1 MRVKLVAFTGECE
14 RLVAVA
20 SKQTLSKKPF
30 EESWESMG
38 EEEMETWIRETLR
51 RGHLS
56 PWEHCVY
63 TFYVEDVSRV
73 LTHQLV
79 RHRLASYSQYSQ
91 RYKRI
96 PKGML
101 EPVVPPRIGRR
112 EKALETY
119 MEALRRAEEAYNKLV
134 EMGIP
139 PEDAR
144 YILPQAVKTKI
155 VVTMNAR
162 ELLHFIGLRACTKA
176 QWEIRALAWAIW
188 KILYRVHPRLW
199 KWAGPRCVLF
209 ENNVRK
215 NPVTLDDMT
224 GGLDTNERPQVDIV
238 QERCPETVPA
248 PSIPTC
254 IKAGYNE
261 VKELIEKATS

>member
-1 MRVKLVAFTGECE
+1 MRVEIIEYTRECE

-30 EESWESMG
+30 RETWERMG
-38 EEEMETWIRETLR
+38 EEEVEEWIRETLR

-63 TFYVEDVSRV
+63 TFVVEDVSRV

-91 RYKRI
+91 RYKRL

-101 EPVVPPRIGRR
+101 DPVVPPRIMMRGG
-112 EKALETY
+112 
-119 MEALRRAEEAYNKLV
+119 EALRLYEEAVRRLGEAYERLV
-134 EMGIP
+134 EMGVA

-144 YILPQAVKTKI
+144 YLLPQAVKTKI

-176 QWEIRALAWAIW
+176 QWEIRALAWALW
-188 KILYRVHPRLW
+188 RKLNALHPRLW
-199 KWAGPRCVLF
+199 KWAGPRCIIY
-209 ENNVRK
+209 ENTVRSQ
-215 NPVTLDDMT
+215 PVTLEEFS
-224 GGLDTNERPQVDIV
+224 GGLDDELQREPPSIV

-248 PSIPTC
+248 GAIPSC
-254 IKAGYNE
+254 IRAGYRE
-261 VKELIEKATS
+261 VKNLVEKA